1 MYFLHV
7 MYFLQGMQRQA
18 LHGRR
23 ALPGSRPLAAFAS
36 LLAAAPALAQ
46 TRSPFGAGPPAPP
59 AEAASGLGAW
69 LLSQQAAFHKAL
81 TAAIGAVETSPAA
94 LATLLGLAFAYGVL
108 HAVGPGHG
116 KAVIASYLLANERA
130 LKRGIGLAFAAA
142 AVQAIIALG
151 IVGIVAG
158 IAGGTARTMNAS
170 IAWIEKGGFT
180 LIALM
185 GLWLAWRKAR
195 LLFAGFTH
203 DPACADPLCGHQHG
217 GDPRQ
222 LVAASRRDLAL
233 MAIGAGIRPCTGAII
248 LLVFALS
255 KGLFLAGALSVIV
268 MAIGTALGTSL
279 FALLAVKAKLLA
291 LNLISRGGRGWA
303 RLGLI
308 LEMLAGLGLAALG
321 FLLVRGLMAAGT

>member
-1 MYFLHV
+1 MIDFLHV
-7 MYFLQGMQRQA
+7 TPRKRLPIRPA
-18 LHGRR
+18 L
-23 ALPGSRPLAAFAS
+23 LPGSLGLQALA
-36 LLAAAPALAQ
+36 LALIAVPALAQ
-46 TRSPFGAGPPAPP
+46 TRSPFGAGPPAPA
-59 AEAASGLGAW
+59 AEAATGLGGW
-69 LLSQQAAFHKAL
+69 LLAQQAAFHKAL

-94 LATLLGLAFAYGVL
+94 FATLLGLAFAYGVL

-158 IAGGTARTMNAS
+158 FMGGTARTMNAS
-170 IAWIEKGGFT
+170 IAWIEKAGFT

-217 GDPRQ
+217 GDPRA
-222 LVAASRRDLAL
+222 LATASRRDLAL

-291 LNLISRGGRGWA
+291 LNLISKGGTGWA
-303 RLGLI
+303 RLGLV
-308 LEMLAGLGLAALG
+308 LEMLAGLALAALG
-321 FLLVRGLMAAGT
+321 FLLVWGLTAAGS